1 MAPTVE
7 VHVLAFN
14 EAELMPYVLR
24 HYRTFADRIVIHD
37 AGSTDGTQGI
47 AKTGGAEVVPWE
59 TGGEFNDQLAME
71 LKNTCWHGTLADW
84 VIVCDCD
91 ELWYFPDG
99 AQRQLMAYFDQQI
112 AVVKPQGFNM
122 VSEVY
127 PTTTGQIYDEVK
139 TGSPEPWYAKCA
151 LFSPRLVREMHY
163 LPGAH
168 DCKALLYS
176 GEWIDLPMGSPSSVP
191 PSYLLH
197 YHHLGPVERLA
208 RLNDEKR
215 ARLAPI
221 HKVCG
226 WGNFEDGLKHAQDI
240 RAKINANLLQVIP

>member
-1 MAPTVE
+1 
-7 VHVLAFN
+7 L
-14 EAELMPYVLR
+14 LK
-24 HYRTFADRIVIHD
+24 DWD
-37 AGSTDGTQGI
+37 
-47 AKTGGAEVVPWE
+47 

-71 LKNTCWHGTLADW
+71 LKNTCWRGTLADW
-84 VIVCDCD
+84 VTVTDCD
-91 ELWYFPDG
+91 EFWYFPHG
-99 AQRQLMAYFDQQI
+99 AQRDLLAYFEQQI
-112 AVVKPQGFNM
+112 AVVKPLGFNM

-127 PTTTGQIYDEVK
+127 PTTSGQIYDEVK
-139 TGSPEPWYAKCA
+139 MGSPEPWYAKCA
-151 LFSPRLVREMHY
+151 LFSPCLVREMHY

-176 GEWIDLPMGSPSSVP
+176 GEWIDLPMGFPANTP
-191 PSYLLH
+191 HSYLLH

-221 HKVCG
+221 HRVCG

-240 RAKINANLLQVIP
+240 RAKINANLVQVIP